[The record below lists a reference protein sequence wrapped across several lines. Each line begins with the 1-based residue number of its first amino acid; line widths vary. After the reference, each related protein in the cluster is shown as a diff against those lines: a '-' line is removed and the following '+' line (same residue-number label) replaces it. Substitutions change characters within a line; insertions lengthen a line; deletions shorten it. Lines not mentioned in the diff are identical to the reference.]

1 MTNRA
6 LARKFE
12 MTRKLS
18 AIEKT
23 VASVVIERRRALSQL
38 VKMKNYATMQEC
50 NFRDKQL
57 KKLIGER
64 ENNDSYQSIECC
76 P

>member
-50 NFRDKQL
+50 NFRAKQL

-64 ENNDSYQSIECC
+64 NG
-76 P
+76 

>member
-1 MTNRA
+1 MNSRT
-6 LARKFE
+6 LAKKFE
-12 MTRKLS
+12 MTQQLS

-23 VASVVIERRRALSQL
+23 VATVVITRRRALSQL

-50 NFRDKQL
+50 NFRDKQN

-64 ENNDSYQSIECC
+64 NG
-76 P
+76 

>member
-64 ENNDSYQSIECC
+64 NG
-76 P
+76 

>member
-1 MTNRA
+1 MTQQ
-6 LARKFE
+6 
-12 MTRKLS
+12 LS

-23 VASVVIERRRALSQL
+23 VATVVITRRRALSQL

-50 NFRDKQL
+50 NFRDKQI

-64 ENNDSYQSIECC
+64 NG
-76 P
+76 

>member
-6 LARKFE
+6 LARKYE

-23 VASVVIERRRALSQL
+23 VATVIIERRRALSEL
-38 VKMKNYATMQEC
+38 VKMKNYATMQSC
-50 NFRDKQL
+50 DFRDKQI

-64 ENNDSYQSIECC
+64 NG
-76 P
+76 

>member
-57 KKLIGER
+57 KKLIGEK
-64 ENNDSYQSIECC
+64 NG
-76 P
+76 

>member
-6 LARKFE
+6 LDQKFE
-12 MTRKLS
+12 MTQRLAQIEMSVAALIIKRRK
-18 AIEKT
+18 
-23 VASVVIERRRALSQL
+23 ALSKL
-38 VKMKNYATMQEC
+38 VKLKNYATMKKC

-64 ENNDSYQSIECC
+64 NG
-76 P
+76 

>member
-23 VASVVIERRRALSQL
+23 VATVVIERRRALSQL

-64 ENNDSYQSIECC
+64 NG
-76 P
+76 

>member
-1 MTNRA
+1 MNDRT

-12 MTRKLS
+12 MTQRLS

-23 VASVVIERRRALSQL
+23 VATVVITRRRALSQL

-50 NFRDKQL
+50 DFRDKQI

-64 ENNDSYQSIECC
+64 NG
-76 P
+76 

>member
-50 NFRDKQL
+50 NFRDKQI
-57 KKLIGER
+57 KKLIGEK
-64 ENNDSYQSIECC
+64 NG
-76 P
+76 

>member
-1 MTNRA
+1 MTKLA
-6 LARKFE
+6 LARKYE

-23 VASVVIERRRALSQL
+23 VATVVIERRRALSQL
-38 VKMKNYATMQEC
+38 VKLKNYATMQQC
-50 NFRDKQL
+50 NFRDKQI

-64 ENNDSYQSIECC
+64 NG
-76 P
+76 

>member
-50 NFRDKQL
+50 NFRDKQI

-64 ENNDSYQSIECC
+64 NG
-76 P
+76 

>member
-6 LARKFE
+6 LARKYE
-12 MTRKLS
+12 MTRRLS

-23 VASVVIERRRALSQL
+23 VATVVIEKRRALSLL
-38 VKMKNYATMQEC
+38 VKTKNYATMQEC
-50 NFRDKQL
+50 DFRDKQI

-64 ENNDSYQSIECC
+64 NG
-76 P
+76 